1 MPKFLRFFLFHFLMA
16 ASVFAQ
22 QTGSVDTTVFP
33 QMVFIERGDSSYY
46 MDKYEVTNGEYARFL
61 NDLGNQEEE
70 GSPWVELRSRFAL
83 IEELESG
90 EFVAIDSFDIHP
102 AVEISWHGAKA
113 YCNWAGKRLPTQSEW
128 RFGCEGAESKK
139 YPWGKK
145 FIQGYANIYG
155 HKHDG
160 YVRTAPV
167 GTYPQG
173 ASAFGLMDMSGNVW
187 EWTYSEGDLQF
198 LRGGSWVNGATL
210 GQCDKR
216 SNTKDAHSYI
226 KGNTLG
232 FRCAR

>member
-1 MPKFLRFFLFHFLMA
+1 MRTVFCFFLFHFLTVS
-16 ASVFAQ
+16 SVLSQ
-22 QTGSVDTTVFP
+22 QTVTLDTTIYSR
-33 QMVFIERGDSSYY
+33 MVFIERGDSSYF
-46 MDKYEVTNGEYARFL
+46 MDRYEVTNGEYAQFL
-61 NDLGNQEEE
+61 NELGNQEEE
-70 GSPWVELRSRFAL
+70 GAPWVELRSRFAL
-83 IEELESG
+83 IKRSESG
-90 EFVAIDSFDIHP
+90 SFVAIDSFKTHP

-113 YCNWAGKRLPTQSEW
+113 YCKWAGKRLPTQSEW
-128 RFGCEGAESKK
+128 RFGCEGPESRK
-139 YPWGKK
+139 YPWGEK

-155 HKHDG
+155 NKYDG

-167 GTYPQG
+167 GTYPLG

-210 GQCDKR
+210 GECDKR